1 MRVHHAKMH
10 HQSLVNPDM
19 RSLQCQRQL
28 RTHLHAVD
36 GMPICTHCQT
46 RFSTWTA
53 FKKHILNSCQALKRA
68 PEPSADLL
76 VAHTKPLSERQEVQD
91 MMREKGW
98 LSIVEQYRAELR
110 HHCVVCHQWVS
121 QTRCALKTHVRMAH
135 PAVWA
140 HRDDCLAM
148 CSREPLGRASK
159 FKPCV
164 ACGALPAHTKHAA
177 QCTVLFQAALLT
189 KLIPRPA
196 QDEPDPSTGVS
207 VSLRHDH
214 ALLGPRPPGLHRYFR
229 AEGRRARHKW
239 AKPESKGGKGR
250 GQQGRPQGQ
259 RRDRGSQNWGP
270 DAASSRG
277 VTQVLQTVQRI
288 LTRHEDVIVQVRADS
303 SFVLFLEKGSHS
315 LLNPLLQVSQRW
327 KSLKESKPEE
337 LNMALRQTLLQAL
350 LQELLSRHNKFVAS
364 EAAIADA
371 RKAGLVAAAGNSW
384 AYLDWDHRASQQI
397 PSPTKAPMSFEQAH
411 ATMQKILSYIPKSI

>member
-1 MRVHHAKMH
+1 MRA
-10 HQSLVNPDM
+10 
-19 RSLQCQRQL
+19 
-28 RTHLHAVD
+28 
-36 GMPICTHCQT
+36 
-46 RFSTWTA
+46 
-53 FKKHILNSCQALKRA
+53 
-68 PEPSADLL
+68 
-76 VAHTKPLSERQEVQD
+76 
-91 MMREKGW
+91 KGW
-98 LSIVEQYRAELR
+98 LSIVEKYRAELR

-229 AEGRRARHKW
+229 TEGRRAQ
-239 AKPESKGGKGR
+239 AQM
-250 GQQGRPQGQ
+250 GQAA
-259 RRDRGSQNWGP
+259 RDVGS
-270 DAASSRG
+270 
-277 VTQVLQTVQRI
+277 
-288 LTRHEDVIVQVRADS
+288 RAD
-303 SFVLFLEKGSHS
+303 
-315 LLNPLLQVSQRW
+315 R
-327 KSLKESKPEE
+327 
-337 LNMALRQTLLQAL
+337 
-350 LQELLSRHNKFVAS
+350 
-364 EAAIADA
+364 
-371 RKAGLVAAAGNSW
+371 
-384 AYLDWDHRASQQI
+384 RAN
-397 PSPTKAPMSFEQAH
+397 AERG
-411 ATMQKILSYIPKSI
+411 ATRTGTGRCL